1 MDASSDK
8 FIIQLWIGNQ
18 KYPITVSRDKEEIF
32 RKAEKLVNEKLN
44 RYRITYPNQGDDIY
58 MSVVLLDLA
67 VSLLQSEER
76 QDTEPYNKV
85 LSQLTKE
92 IEEALA

>member
-8 FIIQLWIGNQ
+8 FVIQLWIGNQ

-76 QDTEPYNKV
+76 QDAEPYNKV

>member
-1 MDASSDK
+1 MDANSDK
-8 FIIQLWIGNQ
+8 FVIQLWIGNQ

-44 RYRITYPNQGDDIY
+44 RYRTTYPNQGDDIY

-76 QDTEPYNKV
+76 LDTEPYNKV

>member
-1 MDASSDK
+1 MNGSDDK
-8 FIIQLWIGNQ
+8 FVIQLWIGNQ
-18 KYPITVSRDKEEIF
+18 RYPITVSRDKEEVF

-44 RYRITYPNQGDDIY
+44 RYRTTYPNQGNEIY

-76 QDTEPYNKV
+76 RDTEPYNTA

-92 IEEALA
+92 IEEVLG